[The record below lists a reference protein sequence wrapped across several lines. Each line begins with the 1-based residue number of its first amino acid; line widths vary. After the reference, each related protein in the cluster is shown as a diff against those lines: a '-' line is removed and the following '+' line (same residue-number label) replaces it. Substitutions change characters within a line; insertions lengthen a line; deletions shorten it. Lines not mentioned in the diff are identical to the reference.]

1 MTELLLLLLAGALGC
16 VFVLNRR
23 LREAQGASARA
34 RVERTIEAG
43 RDQDALRAEI
53 DRTRQALDALQE
65 AVIVVDE
72 ELQIRDVNQT
82 AVRMLDLGDAPV
94 GHSLLERIRHP
105 EIEKAAR
112 AALFEGSSVEQEI
125 SSVEPGEDRKIL
137 HLVAVPLQGRERA
150 AILTL
155 RDLTQVRHL
164 ETVRRDFVTALSH
177 EIQTPLTAIR
187 GYTETLADGPVTP
200 EDQERYLAVILRN
213 TERLERLLQDLLLL
227 SRAEGGQLTL
237 EPVRIDVAEACS
249 ALVSELE
256 VRFRNA
262 DLSTEVEGSG
272 AVLAMCDRR
281 ALERVLLNLLDNA
294 IKYTPKGGWITIR
307 VGSEGGE
314 ILIEIRD
321 TGVGIPTRDL
331 GRVFERFYRVDRSR
345 SREVG
350 GTGLGLSIVRHLA
363 EAMGGSVSVE
373 SEVER
378 GSTFRVRLPA
388 APAE

>member
-1 MTELLLLLLAGALGC
+1 MTEGLLLLLGGALAC

-34 RVERTIEAG
+34 RIERTIEAG

-82 AVRMLDLGDAPV
+82 AVQMLDLGYAPV
-94 GHSLLERIRHP
+94 GHPLLERIRHP

-112 AALFEGSSVEQEI
+112 AALFEGSSVEREI
-125 SSVEPGEDRKIL
+125 SSIESGEDRKIL
-137 HLVAVPLQGRERA
+137 HVVAVPLQGRERA

-187 GYTETLADGPVTP
+187 GYTETLAEGPVAP

-262 DLSTEVEGSG
+262 DLSTKVEGSG

-281 ALERVLLNLLDNA
+281 TLERVLLNLLDNA

-307 VGSEGGE
+307 VGSEGEE

-321 TGVGIPTRDL
+321 TGVGIPSRDL
-331 GRVFERFYRVDRSR
+331 GRIFERFYRVDRSR
-345 SREVG
+345 SRDVG

>member
-1 MTELLLLLLAGALGC
+1 M
-16 VFVLNRR
+16 
-23 LREAQGASARA
+23 
-34 RVERTIEAG
+34 
-43 RDQDALRAEI
+43 
-53 DRTRQALDALQE
+53 
-65 AVIVVDE
+65 
-72 ELQIRDVNQT
+72 
-82 AVRMLDLGDAPV
+82 
-94 GHSLLERIRHP
+94 
-105 EIEKAAR
+105 
-112 AALFEGSSVEQEI
+112 
-125 SSVEPGEDRKIL
+125 
-137 HLVAVPLQGRERA
+137 
-150 AILTL
+150 
-155 RDLTQVRHL
+155 
-164 ETVRRDFVTALSH
+164 TALSH

-187 GYTETLADGPVTP
+187 GYTETLADGPVAP

-272 AVLAMCDRR
+272 TALAMCDRR

-307 VGSEGGE
+307 VGSEGEE

-321 TGVGIPTRDL
+321 TGVGIPSRDL
-331 GRVFERFYRVDRSR
+331 GRIFERFYRVDRSR

>member
-1 MTELLLLLLAGALGC
+1 MTELLLLLLGGALGC
-16 VFVLNRR
+16 VFVLSRR

-72 ELQIRDVNQT
+72 KLEIRDVNQT

-94 GHSLLERIRHP
+94 GHPLLERIRHP

-112 AALFEGSSVEQEI
+112 AALFEGSSVEREI
-125 SSVEPGEDRKIL
+125 SSLEPGEDRRIL
-137 HLVAVPLQGRERA
+137 QLVAVPLQGRERA

-187 GYTETLADGPVTP
+187 GYTETLAEGPVAP

-272 AVLAMCDRR
+272 TALAMCDRR

-307 VGSEGGE
+307 VGTEAGE

-321 TGVGIPTRDL
+321 TGVGIPSRDL
-331 GRVFERFYRVDRSR
+331 GRIFERFYRVDRSR

>member
-65 AVIVVDE
+65 AVIVVDD
-72 ELQIRDVNQT
+72 ELQIRDVNRT

-94 GHSLLERIRHP
+94 GHSLLKRIRHP

-187 GYTETLADGPVTP
+187 GYTETLADGPVAP
-200 EDQERYLAVILRN
+200 EDQE
-213 TERLERLLQDLLLL
+213 
-227 SRAEGGQLTL
+227 
-237 EPVRIDVAEACS
+237 
-249 ALVSELE
+249 
-256 VRFRNA
+256 
-262 DLSTEVEGSG
+262 
-272 AVLAMCDRR
+272 
-281 ALERVLLNLLDNA
+281 
-294 IKYTPKGGWITIR
+294 
-307 VGSEGGE
+307 
-314 ILIEIRD
+314 
-321 TGVGIPTRDL
+321 
-331 GRVFERFYRVDRSR
+331 
-345 SREVG
+345 
-350 GTGLGLSIVRHLA
+350 
-363 EAMGGSVSVE
+363 
-373 SEVER
+373 
-378 GSTFRVRLPA
+378 
-388 APAE
+388 